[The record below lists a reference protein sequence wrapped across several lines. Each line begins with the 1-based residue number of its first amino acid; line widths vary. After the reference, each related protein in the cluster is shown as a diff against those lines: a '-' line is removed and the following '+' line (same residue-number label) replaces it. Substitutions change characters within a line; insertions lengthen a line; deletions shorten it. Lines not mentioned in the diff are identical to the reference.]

1 MAAKLQSMTDRD
13 ELRRHMTIVAVAA
26 PSAAIVW
33 WIFHGVYENLTI
45 SAKAVGYVDSMT
57 QAGIDFG
64 YLVMI
69 VGTLSLAIVA
79 VRSAFICLRL
89 LLRRRR

>member
-1 MAAKLQSMTDRD
+1 M
-13 ELRRHMTIVAVAA
+13 IVALAA
-26 PSAAIVW
+26 PGAAVVW

-69 VGTLSLAIVA
+69 AGTVALAAIA
-79 VRSAFICLRL
+79 LRSAFICVVL
-89 LLRRRR
+89 LLRRRS